1 MASFSSQGPNS
12 LVPDLLKVQKET
24 LFDSMLAPLIRL
36 GYDEC
41 TIVCHC
47 CTFLQCLLWRFL
59 SVISYI
65 LYIWRLGLYN
75 SLLPCFLDHFSR
87 QEIMICFCVDFQ
99 PDVTAPGVNIMA
111 AWSPL
116 ASPTGLP
123 FDTRAVQYNI
133 ISGTS
138 MSCPHTT
145 GLATLLKAVNPHW
158 SPGAIK
164 SAIMS
169 TGKNTLSGGG
179 AEQHLF
185 LFPIRVLL
193 HVWF

>member
-1 MASFSSQGPNS
+1 
-12 LVPDLLKVQKET
+12 
-24 LFDSMLAPLIRL
+24 
-36 GYDEC
+36 
-41 TIVCHC
+41 
-47 CTFLQCLLWRFL
+47 
-59 SVISYI
+59 
-65 LYIWRLGLYN
+65 
-75 SLLPCFLDHFSR
+75 
-87 QEIMICFCVDFQ
+87 MICFCVDFQ

-116 ASPTGLP
+116 SSPTGLP

-158 SPGAIK
+158 SPDAIK

-169 TGKNTLSGGG
+169 TGKNTLSVG
-179 AEQHLF
+179 AAVEHLF

>member
-1 MASFSSQGPNS
+1 M
-12 LVPDLLKVQKET
+12 
-24 LFDSMLAPLIRL
+24 
-36 GYDEC
+36 
-41 TIVCHC
+41 
-47 CTFLQCLLWRFL
+47 
-59 SVISYI
+59 
-65 LYIWRLGLYN
+65 
-75 SLLPCFLDHFSR
+75 
-87 QEIMICFCVDFQ
+87 DFQ

-158 SPGAIK
+158 SPDAIK

-169 TGKNTLSGGG
+169 TGKNTLSGGA
-179 AEQHLF
+179 AEKHLF
-185 LFPIRVLL
+185 LFPIRICCMCGFECFLFCFWDMKRMIIIITLQKKSPQNHNALPLLLVLG
-193 HVWF
+193 FF